1 MNELLFNIQ
10 NLETKVENTLLDSLE
25 KKIYGVAKKLHIIV
39 NRHGTE
45 M

>member
-25 KKIYGVAKKLHIIV
+25 KKIYGVGKKLHIIV
-39 NRHGTE
+39 YRHGTE